1 MSESEI
7 VLPLDETIWD
17 YVDTMEGSIG
27 VQVSE
32 SKALDLLGALFDIWQ
47 CTQNDDPKEA
57 GELVIGLAALLIAA
71 PLNQADKVWQEL
83 VVKESMK
90 NFELGIKEIIDDE
103 ESK

>member
-7 VLPLDETIWD
+7 VLPLDSTIWD

-32 SKALDLLGALFDIWQ
+32 SKALDLLGALFDVWQ
-47 CTQNDDPKEA
+47 CTENGDAKEA

-90 NFELGIKEIIDDE
+90 NFELGIKEIINDE